1 MEGNS
6 KDQMQIS
13 EIGSLEQEKT
23 LKTVALKNI
32 KKIDRF
38 LSRLIKGKLE
48 KIPVTSMKE
57 EISHH
62 VSETLKGK

>member
-23 LKTVALKNI
+23 LKNC
-32 KKIDRF
+32 F
-38 LSRLIKGKLE
+38 FE
-48 KIPVTSMKE
+48 KYKE
-57 EISHH
+57 N
-62 VSETLKGK
+62 